1 MAILV
6 VVVRRSPGDLDA
18 GHDNKRCE
26 NIRGRMDGIGDH
38 GSGMTEDTGDKFAQG
53 QKDVDR
59 DAVPGNAHGDLF
71 TVGSNMQ

>member
-6 VVVRRSPGDLDA
+6 VFVRCFSGNLDA
-18 GHDNKRCE
+18 GHDDKRGE

-38 GSGMTEDTGDKFAQG
+38 GSGMTEDTGNKFAQG

-59 DAVPGNAHGDLF
+59 DAVPGNTHGDLF
-71 TVGSNMQ
+71 SVGSNMQ